1 MGRPLVLVGHGPWYL
16 WALRTLRIPYGQ
28 MTLGARNRVEAF
40 FSNLKAR
47 TRGFNHNVNSKGVED
62 GLRCWESFLR
72 GFTYWKEVT

>member
-1 MGRPLVLVGHGPWYL
+1 
-16 WALRTLRIPYGQ
+16 